1 MAKQKNREY
10 SYPIIAGLGRY
21 DLNDK
26 KINAQY
32 YARYFLARTQTMFE
46 YSGLPP
52 NIPQIE
58 LERIIQCTGFACI
71 GKDNNGDLYAFRG
84 ALGGAPNPYYMPT
97 LCIVANPALNFSKE
111 FKIGSDCVLLKNDS
125 YFCGILPLIN
135 RYSAL
140 LAENDIS
147 LRLADVNS
155 RIISLIT
162 APDAN
167 TAKSAEKYLEKVER
181 GELGIITD
189 DNFIDSIKTQEYSN
203 ASAAGVITDLIELH
217 QYLKASCFNELG
229 INSNYNMKREALN
242 SEESQLNHDALLPLV
257 DDMLQCRKDGVAAV
271 NEMFGT
277 KISVELGGVWR
288 DQRERATD
296 VGTDVSRVE

>member
-1 MAKQKNREY
+1 MGKQKSREY
-10 SYPIIAGLGRY
+10 SYPIIAGLGQY
-21 DLNDK
+21 DLTDK

-71 GKDNNGDLYAFRG
+71 GRDNNGDLYAFRG

-97 LCIVANPALNFSKE
+97 LCIVANPSLNFSKE
-111 FKIGSDCVLLKNDS
+111 FKIGADCVLLKNDS
-125 YFCGILPLIN
+125 YFSGILPLIN
-135 RYSAL
+135 RYSVL

-147 LRLADVNS
+147 VRLADVNS

-167 TAKSAEKYLEKVER
+167 TAKSAKQYLDKVER
-181 GELGIITD
+181 GEMGVIMD
-189 DNFIDSIKTQEYSN
+189 ENFIDNLKTQEYS
-203 ASAAGVITDLIELH
+203 ASVAGVITDLIELH

-229 INSNYNMKREALN
+229 INSNYNMKRESLN

-257 DDMLQCRKDGVAAV
+257 DDMLRCREDGVAAV

-288 DQRERATD
+288 ELRRTPY
-296 VGTDVSRVE
+296 VGAGVSRVE

>member
-1 MAKQKNREY
+1 MGKQKTRDY
-10 SYPIIAGLGRY
+10 SYPILAGLGRY

-52 NIPQIE
+52 NIPQVE
-58 LERIIQCTGFACI
+58 LERLIQCNGFACI

-111 FKIGSDCVLLKNDS
+111 FKINTDCVIVKNDS
-125 YFCGILPLIN
+125 YYCGILPLVS
-135 RYSAL
+135 RYSVL

-155 RIISLIT
+155 RIISLII

-167 TAKSAEKYLEKVER
+167 TAKSAECYLEKVER
-181 GELGIITD
+181 GELGVVMD
-189 DNFIDSIKTQEYSN
+189 DNFIDSIKTQNYSN
-203 ASAAGVITDLIELH
+203 ASAAGFITDLIELH

-257 DDMLQCRKDGVAAV
+257 DDMLRCRKEGVAAV
-271 NEMFGT
+271 NSMFGT
-277 KISVELGGVWR
+277 KITVELGGVWR
-288 DQRERATD
+288 EQRDRTSNMGAIISA
-296 VGTDVSRVE
+296 VK